1 MKGSVRTDTIRTRTM
16 LISKRW
22 VQAVAVVML
31 FGFFVLG
38 LLAYRTYTDQAPIP
52 GKVVRHDG
60 QVLFTRGDVVAGQKI
75 FLRNGLME
83 YGSIFGHGAYLGPD
97 FTADYLRR
105 WAVLVADHDRDSG
118 SESAKADTLT
128 TFKTNRF
135 DPATDTLEFT
145 AAQGEAFET
154 LQKHYSFRPN
164 VMSLRTV
171 FWRLYRWGR

>member
-1 MKGSVRTDTIRTRTM
+1 MNESVRTDTIQTRSL

-22 VQAVAVVML
+22 VQAVAIVML

-52 GKVVRHDG
+52 GKVVRPDG
-60 QVLFTRGDVVAGQKI
+60 QVLFTQGDVVAGQKI

-105 WAVLVADHDRDSG
+105 WAVFVADHDRGAG
-118 SESAKADTLT
+118 SESTKANTVT
-128 TFKTNRF
+128 TFKTNRYYS
-135 DPATDTLEFT
+135 ATGTPQFT
-145 AAQGEAFET
+145 ASQSKAFED
-154 LQKHYSFRPN
+154 LQKH
-164 VMSLRTV
+164 
-171 FWRLYRWGR
+171 